1 MSDETGR
8 RGPVGLDAHGISVTG
23 GVVVWNATAPELYE
37 YAINRGEG
45 VLAEGGPLVVSTGA
59 HTGRSPKD
67 KFVVREPGSEDR
79 IWWGS
84 VNQPFEPAAYDARSE
99 ERRVGKECRL

>member
-8 RGPVGLDAHGISVTG
+8 RGSVGLDAHGISVT

-59 HTGRSPKD
+59 HTGRAPKD
-67 KFVVREPGSEDR
+67 KFVVREPGS
-79 IWWGS
+79 
-84 VNQPFEPAAYDARSE
+84 
-99 ERRVGKECRL
+99 